1 MIVNIDMQF
10 EYSEDAVSSVNA
22 HLAGLLSDGYKYI
35 YKNGD
40 DCSVYYYESFD
51 KYTGERSKK
60 IVKISGIYLSR
71 GGTKANEVSEVKL
84 IVSSEPI
91 SQRLDI
97 EADSGYLPYSP
108 YTQKDRSYNIEGL
121 SPHMYTE
128 LVNGKN
134 EPRWTVGP
142 KRNWVEC
149 AIVTK
154 GASDDS
160 LGKKSG
166 WALVKYEEVDAPE

>member
-1 MIVNIDMQF
+1 MIVNVDMQF
-10 EYSEDAVSSVNA
+10 EYSEDAVSAVNN

-40 DCSVYYYESFD
+40 GCNIYYYESFD

-60 IVKISGIYLSR
+60 FVEISGIYLSK

-84 IVSSEPI
+84 IISSNPI
-91 SQRLDI
+91 AQTIDS
-97 EADSGYLPYSP
+97 EADNGYLPYSP
-108 YTQKDRSYNIEGL
+108 YVQQDKSYSIEGIN
-121 SPHMYTE
+121 PQMYTE

-134 EPRWTVGP
+134 ETRWKVGAM
-142 KRNWVEC
+142 RNWVEC

-154 GASDDS
+154 GASDEYS
-160 LGKKSG
+160 GKKSG
-166 WALVKYEEVDAPE
+166 WALVKYEEVEALE